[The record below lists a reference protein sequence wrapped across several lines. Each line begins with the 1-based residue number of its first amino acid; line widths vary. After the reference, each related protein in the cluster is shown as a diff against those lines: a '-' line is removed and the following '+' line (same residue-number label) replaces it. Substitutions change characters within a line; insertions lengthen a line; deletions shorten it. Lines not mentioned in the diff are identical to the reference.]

1 VDLLKKKNQSHY
13 NAKETSKKFAW
24 FWKY

>member
-13 NAKETSKKFAW
+13 NAKETSKKFA
-24 FWKY
+24 